1 MDRKT
6 IIMLDLIRIINIL
19 NISLLLGIF
28 LSWLG
33 INRYLVFIVML
44 FCCALL
50 SYFTQKSFTS
60 KYGLYNSLAGSTVFV
75 IVIILTNVCLLAYYI
90 FQKEYVFV
98 SLFLVFFFCYSFFL
112 KKRAAKRKQWQW
124 RIENV

>member
-6 IIMLDLIRIINIL
+6 MIMLDLIRNVNIL
-19 NISLLLGIF
+19 NISLLLGVF

-33 INRYLVFIVML
+33 INRYLVFIAML

-75 IVIILTNVCLLAYYI
+75 L
-90 FQKEYVFV
+90 
-98 SLFLVFFFCYSFFL
+98 
-112 KKRAAKRKQWQW
+112 RAAQDFDFKVLTDKLEKV
-124 RIENV
+124 ILED